1 MSHLITAR
9 RCIAGA
15 INNPD
20 AAAELLSLAVRHI
33 RAALALVTPA
43 TPADLA
49 QAVTAEAE
57 RLFAVM
63 QGFEEA

>member
-1 MSHLITAR
+1 VQHLISAR

-15 INNPD
+15 IKDPV
-20 AAAELLSLAVRHI
+20 AAAELLDRAVRHI
-33 RAALALVTPA
+33 RAALKLVNPT

-57 RLFAVM
+57 RLFAIM